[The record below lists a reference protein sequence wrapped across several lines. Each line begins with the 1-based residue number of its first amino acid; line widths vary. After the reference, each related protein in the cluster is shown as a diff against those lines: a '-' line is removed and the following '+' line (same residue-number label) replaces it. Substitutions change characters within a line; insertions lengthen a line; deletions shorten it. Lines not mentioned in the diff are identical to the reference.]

1 MLYSDTDSY
10 REKAGKTKDGEGGR
24 TAFRRDFGR
33 LLHSPSFRRLQGKT
47 QLFPGHESDFFR
59 NRLTHSLEVA
69 QVAKGIAM
77 QLNVQE
83 EAFRAHPIDLDLVEL
98 AALAHDLGHPPF
110 GHNGEKALD
119 DCMKRAGGFEGNA
132 QTLRLLSRIEKKVLA
147 DPTSTEEES
156 DFCGISSSGS
166 DRRLGLN
173 LTYRSLAAVLKY
185 DKAIPA
191 QRSAHEALAKGYYAS
206 QRDLVKQIKEHVGKP
221 PKGGKGFKTVECQ
234 VMDLADDI
242 AYSTYDLEDAMKGGF
257 SHPLALQ
264 AKLGT
269 DQALVARVHEKVKKE
284 LSDATES
291 EVFQA
296 LQGLFDLGP
305 FDSSEASYAAV
316 LALRHSTLMAS
327 DGHLRVEFTS
337 NLVDRFIKGIRV
349 DALEGTALR
358 FSRIYLDRQVQLEIE
373 SLKHLNYELMIM
385 APRLK
390 VVEYRGYELVR
401 TIFEALDGDGGHLLL
416 PEDYQQMHSRLTSN
430 EERKR
435 LICDFVAGMTD
446 RYAVEF
452 FSRLRESGASIF
464 KPL

>member
-1 MLYSDTDSY
+1 
-10 REKAGKTKDGEGGR
+10 
-24 TAFRRDFGR
+24 
-33 LLHSPSFRRLQGKT
+33 
-47 QLFPGHESDFFR
+47 
-59 NRLTHSLEVA
+59 
-69 QVAKGIAM
+69 
-77 QLNVQE
+77 
-83 EAFRAHPIDLDLVEL
+83 
-98 AALAHDLGHPPF
+98 
-110 GHNGEKALD
+110 
-119 DCMKRAGGFEGNA
+119 
-132 QTLRLLSRIEKKVLA
+132 
-147 DPTSTEEES
+147 
-156 DFCGISSSGS
+156 
-166 DRRLGLN
+166 
-173 LTYRSLAAVLKY
+173 
-185 DKAIPA
+185 
-191 QRSAHEALAKGYYAS
+191 
-206 QRDLVKQIKEHVGKP
+206 
-221 PKGGKGFKTVECQ
+221 
-234 VMDLADDI
+234 
-242 AYSTYDLEDAMKGGF
+242 
-257 SHPLALQ
+257 
-264 AKLGT
+264 
-269 DQALVARVHEKVKKE
+269 
-284 LSDATES
+284 
-291 EVFQA
+291 
-296 LQGLFDLGP
+296 
-305 FDSSEASYAAV
+305 
-316 LALRHSTLMAS
+316 MAS